1 MASSSRSARPVQPE
15 IPCPLC
21 DFTADHESIIQMH
34 FDAIHPTPEPPPPP
48 PRPKPKPKTKQE
60 QLRTLFKAPAVE
72 ESDAYDPFKYQVPNY
87 NSQEIVGHPV
97 YRAPSIP
104 VPPPTRA
111 PPPPPVPIP
120 TSAAVPAPA
129 PVRVSVSGPIPRH
142 VPAPRTTLA
151 PVRVATPVAEPEP
164 EYVTCEWKGCGE
176 PVSLLQLDEHIAM
189 HEEMIEAGDDEDEG
203 DLDPEENMPPK
214 DPVAAKREKK
224 GEALMESASKKR
236 HKSKKEGPS
245 DRLRKKMGRTERR
258 LERELAKYEAEMVM
272 RIEDEGDLVNVQKVE
287 KIDHERESDDEETTS
302 NEYEIISKTDLE
314 EGGDDEEEEEEEEK
328 PKKKEKF
335 EKSEKSDGKREQKG
349 HHHHSGKKLQKQYYG
364 GYAFTEPFF
373 SLKLSS
379 SSSSS
384 STPKPRFKKSELGP
398 YANEKRMPEWLKEA
412 LSAGGKE
419 VFTRYIGNDGLVH
432 VKKSYANETSGL
444 IPVIRN
450 LITLDPAV
458 SKAYLCH
465 PAVKHVFKEHNAAN
479 GFCGYRNIQMLASY
493 CQKNLVPGCER
504 LFGERVPTIIQIQK
518 WIENAWDMGINAHAR
533 AETGGILY
541 TRKYIGSSEVE
552 AMFTSFGTSTIPRQ
566 FSEPAQQAAALRHAW
581 GYFSNGYDE
590 EQEKDKVVITDRPPI
605 YFQHHGHSMT
615 IVGIERYNDGSL
627 CFICFDPMFSPSQA
641 IRGLIGQKRVRSNI
655 AYGKLLRA
663 FRRGGAYL
671 KRYKIFEMVEFAAP
685 ESETSLYD

>member
-1 MASSSRSARPVQPE
+1 MASSSRSARPMQPE
-15 IPCPLC
+15 IQCPLC
-21 DFTADHESIIQMH
+21 DYTADHESIIQMH

-60 QLRTLFKAPAVE
+60 QLRSLFRAPTVE
-72 ESDAYDPFKYQVPNY
+72 ENDAYDPFKYQIPNN

-97 YRAPSIP
+97 YRTTNGP

-111 PPPPPVPIP
+111 PPPVPIP
-120 TSAAVPAPA
+120 TPVTAPA
-129 PVRVSVSGPIPRH
+129 PTPMRVSVPTSAPRPATR
-142 VPAPRTTLA
+142 PAPTLA
-151 PVRVATPVAEPEP
+151 RVATPVAEPEP
-164 EYVTCEWKGCGE
+164 EYVTCEWRGCGE
-176 PVSLLQLDEHIAM
+176 PVSLLQLEEHIAM
-189 HEEMIEAGDDEDEG
+189 HEEMVEAGDDEDED
-203 DLDPEENMPPK
+203 DLDVEENVSPK
-214 DPVAAKREKK
+214 SSVAAKREKE
-224 GEALMESASKKR
+224 GEALMEAATRKR
-236 HKSKKEGPS
+236 HITKKEGPS
-245 DRLRKKMGRTERR
+245 DRLRKKLGKRERR
-258 LERELAKYEAEMVM
+258 IEKQLAQDETEMVM
-272 RIEDEGDLVNVQKVE
+272 QIEDEGDLVTVQKVE
-287 KIDHERESDDEETTS
+287 KDDHNRQSDDDETTS

-314 EGGDDEEEEEEEEK
+314 EAGEEEEEEEEEEK
-328 PKKKEKF
+328 PKKKG
-335 EKSEKSDGKREQKG
+335 KSEKSSSKNEHRG
-349 HHHHSGKKLQKQYYG
+349 HHHHHHPGKKLQKQYYG
-364 GYAFTEPFF
+364 GYSFTEPLF
-373 SLKLSS
+373 SLKFSSS

-384 STPKPRFKKSELGP
+384 STPKPKFKKSELGP

-419 VFTRYIGNDGLVH
+419 VFTRYIDRDGRVRTR
-432 VKKSYANETSGL
+432 KSYANETSGL

-450 LITLDPAV
+450 LITLDPNV

-465 PAVKHVFKEHNAAN
+465 SSVKHVFKEHNAAN

-493 CQKNLVPGCER
+493 CQKNHVPGCER
-504 LFGERVPTIIQIQK
+504 LFGERIPSIIQIQQ

-566 FSEPAQQAAALRHAW
+566 FSEPNQQVSALRHAW
-581 GYFSNGYDE
+581 NYFSNGYDE
-590 EQEKDKVVITDRPPI
+590 EQEQDKVVITERPPI

-671 KRYKIFEMVEFAAP
+671 KRYKIFEMVEFAASEP
-685 ESETSLYD
+685 ETSLYD